1 MKRTLFGFLALMAV
15 CGTAFVGCKKDNA
28 LDDTKYGTI
37 ITVKSLAGKTHYSIG
52 SVVWDEGDQISV
64 IRGNSGEGNTF
75 STFDLIWPIVNDEA
89 RFGGNLSAN
98 ALAGRSYYA
107 IYPAQ
112 ENLSVNNG
120 KLTCEA
126 VKTTQTLTPGTFG
139 RGCNTAVGANDTTV
153 MRFYN
158 VGALAKMSVAGDV
171 NIKSI
176 RITNTE
182 LNGAPLSG
190 RGTVNVLAAP
200 NLSIVWDEA
209 SSENYVEAVAPNV
222 TSGVGINGGA
232 WFYIVLPACTLHD
245 YIVTITDINGNNHVF
260 GFHNVD
266 LNIERSHV
274 VNLGSFEVKEAD
286 VPAFTINSNG
296 KRVVFAHGNLR
307 WSEAKGW
314 RFAEHDYDYLGR
326 ANCDTNMDCF
336 GWSSDGNYGRTIWNG
351 YRNENNTWIEGYEGY
366 SGTFVD
372 WGNISDL
379 GEGWRSLDT
388 AEMRYLFFKRSN
400 KVTFNNE
407 DKGQILYTK
416 ATVSDIRGVI
426 LFPDGD
432 VELTVNN
439 NNLGYEDNSFST
451 YIYTAAE
458 WEIFKAAGCVFLPV
472 GGYVSYG
479 SFRSYAYGFYWT
491 SIPAAEDASK
501 AYMLY
506 IWTTGNSTNI
516 TTNHLD
522 SRFFGNSVRLV
533 KEL

>member
-28 LDDTKYGTI
+28 LDDTKYSTI
-37 ITVKSLAGKTHYSIG
+37 ITVKSLAGKTHYSTG

-75 STFDLIWPIVNDEA
+75 STFYLIWPIVNDEA

-209 SSENYVEAVAPNV
+209 SSKKYVEAVAPNV

-245 YIVTITDINGNNHVF
+245 YIVTITDIYGINHVF

-286 VPAFTINSNG
+286 VPAFTINSN
-296 KRVVFAHGNLR
+296 RDSVMFAPGNLR
-307 WSEAKGW
+307 WSASKGW

-336 GWSSDGNYGRTIWNG
+336 GWSSDGDYGRTIWKVHRDEAG
-351 YRNENNTWIEGYEGY
+351 DWVGYEGNGGDF
-366 SGTFVD
+366 SD
-372 WGNISDL
+372 WGSAVGGD
-379 GEGWRSLDT
+379 WRTLNT
-388 AEMRYLFFKRSN
+388 AEMHYIFFERSN

-407 DKGQILYTK
+407 NKGQILYTK

-432 VELTVNN
+432 VELTVNDKDLN
-439 NNLGYEDNSFST
+439 YVDNTFDSNS
-451 YIYTAAE
+451 YTATE
-458 WEIFKAAGCVFLPV
+458 WDEIFRPAGCVFLPV
-472 GGYVSYG
+472 VGYVIAG
-479 SFRSYAYGFYWT
+479 SFASYPYGLYWT
-491 SIPAAEDASK
+491 STSETTEK
-501 AYMLY
+501 AYALY
-506 IWTTGNSTNI
+506 VWTYSSNKPGPFLSTNYGDDR
-516 TTNHLD
+516 T
-522 SRFFGNSVRLV
+522 SGNSVRLV

>member
-37 ITVKSLAGKTHYSIG
+37 ITVKSLAGKTHYSTG

-182 LNGAPLSG
+182 QNGSPLSG

-200 NLSIVWDEA
+200 DLSIVWDEA
-209 SSENYVEAVAPNV
+209 SSKKYVEAVAPNV

-351 YRNENNTWIEGYEGY
+351 YRNENNIWIEGYEGY
-366 SGTFVD
+366 GGTFVD
-372 WGNISDL
+372 WGTAV
-379 GEGWRSLDT
+379 GGGWRTLDT
-388 AEMRYLFFKRSN
+388 SEMHYIFFERSN
-400 KVTFNNE
+400 NVTFNNE
-407 DKGQILYTK
+407 DKGQMLFTK
-416 ATVSDIRGVI
+416 ATVNDTKGVI

-432 VELTVNN
+432 VELAVNGKDLIHPDNTFGSN
-439 NNLGYEDNSFST
+439 NT
-451 YIYTAAE
+451 AYTAAE
-458 WEIFKAAGCVFLPV
+458 WEIFQTAGCVFLPAV
-472 GGYVSYG
+472 GYIQVG
-479 SFRSYAYGFYWT
+479 SFQSYAYGLYWT
-491 SIPAAEDASK
+491 SLSTSNDK
-501 AYMLY
+501 ACTLY
-506 IWTTGNSTNI
+506 FWTSGPNPRTSYNDER
-516 TTNHLD
+516 HY
-522 SRFFGNSVRLV
+522 GNSVRLV